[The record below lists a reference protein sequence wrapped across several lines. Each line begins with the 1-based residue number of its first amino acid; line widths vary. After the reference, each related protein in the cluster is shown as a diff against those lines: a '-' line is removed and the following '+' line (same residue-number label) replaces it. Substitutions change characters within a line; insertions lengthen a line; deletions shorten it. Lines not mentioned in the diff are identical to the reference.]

1 MSPFAQERWFAAAA
15 GLLAV
20 SLATGIAEE
29 SYTAALAAC
38 GTILL
43 LVTARFSSPRLEAWI
58 LAAALA
64 GYILGNRSFAQL
76 SLIGRL
82 PVLPAEAALLGCLI
96 LIGYR
101 SARGQVKG
109 IVHDPVNFAVITWLL
124 VGSVRIWPDFQRH
137 GFTAVR
143 DFAVIYYALFFFAAQ
158 ALASHGP
165 SLRLLQQTIVGA
177 LVLLPATFLLFSQQ
191 RADGALPEWA
201 LIFYKDDLVAAF
213 LAAAVF
219 LTFSTLANHKW
230 PQAGAAAGLQV
241 VLLGIQSSRAALLA
255 LAASS
260 TWWVVARRWNYL
272 RLQAGLAALGLA
284 VSTAA
289 LVLSGGTSGES
300 KMTEVGRRLASIADF
315 SGSATYAR
323 EEHGYLSDNNRFRAI
338 WWREVATEVAET
350 NVLTGLGFGH
360 DLSRGFLQVYDQ
372 DLGEQFSAR
381 SPHSILFTTFG
392 RMGLVGLATWLG
404 LVGAMVA
411 GTLAAA
417 RRARE
422 EDAAPLAWWSAAWV
436 LLLSACFGVVLEG
449 PMGAVLFWS
458 LLGIANQL
466 GRSSRNAPAKPA

>member
-1 MSPFAQERWFAAAA
+1 MSPLAKEGRFAAAA

-29 SYTAALAAC
+29 SYTAALAVC
-38 GTILL
+38 GALLL

-82 PVLPAEAALLGCLI
+82 PVLPAEAAMLGCLI

-101 SARGQVKG
+101 SARGQAKG
-109 IVHDPVNFAVITWLL
+109 LVHDPVNFAVIAWLF

-137 GFTAVR
+137 GFMAVR
-143 DFAVIYYALFFFAAQ
+143 DYAVIYYAFFFFAAQ

-165 SLRLLQQTIVGA
+165 SLRLLQRTIIGA
-177 LVLLPATFLLFSQQ
+177 LALLPATFLLLSQQ
-191 RADGALPEWA
+191 RAGGVLPDSM
-201 LIFYKDDLVAAF
+201 LIFYKDDLVAAC

-219 LTFSTLANHKW
+219 LTFSAMPGRRW
-230 PQAGAAAGLQV
+230 MQAGAAAGLQV
-241 VLLGIQSSRAALLA
+241 VLLGIQSSRAAVVA
-255 LAASS
+255 LATSS
-260 TWWVVARRWNYL
+260 VWWVVAQRWNYFKM
-272 RLQAGLAALGLA
+272 QAGLFALGATAMVA
-284 VSTAA
+284 VASA
-289 LVLSGGTSGES
+289 GKGPES
-300 KMTEVGRRLASIADF
+300 RFAEIGMRMASIVDF
-315 SGSATYAR
+315 SGTGAYAR
-323 EEHGYLSDNNRFRAI
+323 EEHGYLSDNNRFRI
-338 WWREVATEVAET
+338 VWWREVATEVAET
-350 NVLTGLGFGH
+350 NILTGLGFGH

-381 SPHSILFTTFG
+381 SPHSIVFTTFG

-411 GTLAAA
+411 ATLAAA

-436 LLLSACFGVVLEG
+436 LLVSACFGVVLEG

-466 GRSSRNAPAKPA
+466 GRSSREAAPAHPA